1 MRALVLLLVAVISTS
16 WLAGCDQ
23 QPATTA
29 NAKQL
34 PPPPVTVATPLKKS
48 ITEWDEFT
56 GRFEAVETVEV
67 RARVTGF
74 LESVHFRDGQIIK
87 KGELLFRIDRRPFQI
102 AVEQAKAE
110 VDQAQAQLDLANS
123 DVERAR
129 PLLER
134 RTITGREFE
143 SREATARGALAS
155 LSAARAQLRNA
166 ELNLEWTEVVAPI
179 GGRVSDTPV
188 DVGNLISGGQDASTI
203 LTRIVS
209 LDPIH
214 FTFDGS
220 EADYLKYQRLARSG
234 QRPSSRDN
242 ANPVAVRLIDE
253 QKFRHRGK
261 MDFVDNALDPKSGTI
276 KGRAIFENKDTLL
289 LPGMFGRMRLFGGDF
304 DAILIPDSAIASDQS
319 RKIVMTVSSDGSV
332 TTKVITLGP
341 IVDGLRVVRSGLSE
355 NDQIIISGLQ
365 RARPGQKV
373 KPEVG
378 KISAD
383 SQQTN

>member
-1 MRALVLLLVAVISTS
+1 MKALALLLGIVSTLLLV
-16 WLAGCDQ
+16 GCNEEPSATAKAS
-23 QPATTA
+23 QP
-29 NAKQL
+29 
-34 PPPPVTVATPLKKS
+34 PPPPVTVANPLKKR

-56 GRFEAVETVEV
+56 GRFEAVETVDV
-67 RARVTGF
+67 RARVSGF
-74 LESVHFRDGQIIK
+74 LESIHFRDGQIVK
-87 KGELLFRIDRRPFQI
+87 KGELLFTIDKRPFEI
-102 AVEQAKAE
+102 AVEQAKAQ

-155 LSAARAQLRNA
+155 LSEARAQLKNA
-166 ELNLEWTEVVAPI
+166 ELNLEWTEVDSPI
-179 GGRVSDTPV
+179 TGRISDTPI
-188 DVGNLISGGQDASTI
+188 DVGNLISGGQNGATV

-214 FTFDGS
+214 FEFEGS
-220 EADYLKYQRLARSG
+220 EADYLKYTRLARSG
-234 QRPSSRDN
+234 QRPSSRDS

-253 QKFRHRGK
+253 HNFDHRGK
-261 MDFVDNALDPKSGTI
+261 MDFVDNAIDPRSGTI

-304 DAILIPDSAIASDQS
+304 DAILIPDDAIASDQA
-319 RKIVMTVSSDGSV
+319 RKIVMSV
-332 TTKVITLGP
+332 TPDGEVTPKVVTLGP
-341 IVDGLRVVRSGLSE
+341 MVFGLRVVRTGLSE
-355 NDQIIISGLQ
+355 NDQIIISGMQ

-373 KPEVG
+373 KPEAG
-378 KISAD
+378 EIAA
-383 SQQTN
+383 QEPQTN

>member
-1 MRALVLLLVAVISTS
+1 MRPLVLLLVAVISAS

-29 NAKQL
+29 NAKQP

-87 KGELLFRIDRRPFQI
+87 MGELLFRIDRRPFQI

-188 DVGNLISGGQDASTI
+188 DVGNLISGGQDGSTI

-253 QKFRHRGK
+253 QKFGHRGK

>member
-1 MRALVLLLVAVISTS
+1 MRSLVFLLTLVLMAV
-16 WLAGCDQ
+16 LPGCDE
-23 QPATTA
+23 QPAATVTP
-29 NAKQL
+29 KQS
-34 PPPPVTVATPLKKS
+34 PPPPVTVAKPLKKH

-56 GRFEAVETVEV
+56 GRFQAVETVDV
-67 RARVTGF
+67 RARVSGF
-74 LESVHFRDGQIIK
+74 LEKTHFRDGQIVK
-87 KGELLFRIDRRPFQI
+87 KGDLLFTIDKRPFQI
-102 AVEQAKAE
+102 AVEQATAQ

-166 ELNLEWTEVVAPI
+166 QLNLEWTEVTSPI
-179 GGRVSDTPV
+179 AGRISDTPV
-188 DVGNLISGGQDASTI
+188 DVGNLISGGQNGATV

-214 FTFDGS
+214 FEFEGS
-220 EADYLKYQRLARSG
+220 EADYLKYMRLARSG
-234 QRPSSRDN
+234 QRPSSRDR

-253 QKFRHRGK
+253 SDFRHRGK

-276 KGRAIFENKDTLL
+276 KGRAIFDNRDSLL
-289 LPGMFGRMRLFGGDF
+289 LPGMFGRLRVFGGEF
-304 DAILIPDSAIASDQS
+304 DAILIPDDAIASDQA
-319 RKIVMTVSSDGSV
+319 RKIVMSVTSDGSV
-332 TTKVITLGP
+332 TPKVVTLGP
-341 IVDGLRVVRSGLSE
+341 IIDGLRVIRSGLSE
-355 NDQIIISGLQ
+355 NDQIIISGVQ

-373 KPEVG
+373 KPELG
-378 KISAD
+378 KITAGTP
-383 SQQTN
+383 QAN